1 MEKRRSQVYQRR
13 YELPKPNVSKE
24 YPAVVVDTRKCL
36 HTNQKLIDDEMIELI
51 KRDLNGIHPE
61 DDPSFYC
68 FSSEQLAEAKAMLA
82 EEAGEMPDSF
92 AEQIDIV
99 FSNMLGQLTAAGATM
114 EDVIKLT
121 GFIVDIDSKRR
132 TKYSEARA
140 RYFSANKFPPAST
153 LIGVSE
159 LVSPILK
166 VEVEAIAVIE
176 DD

>member
-1 MEKRRSQVYQRR
+1 MNMKNLIDCCSLFLILMMGSAVFPADLETEFINSSNTYSQVATVTSNGVKTIY
-13 YELPKPNVSKE
+13 VSGQ
-24 YPAVVVDTRKCL
+24 VG
-36 HTNQKLIDDEMIELI
+36 I
-51 KRDLNGIHPE
+51 RD
-61 DDPSFYC
+61 
-68 FSSEQLAEAKAMLA
+68 
-82 EEAGEMPDSF
+82 GEMPDSF

-132 TKYSEARA
+132 TEYSEARA

>member
-1 MEKRRSQVYQRR
+1 MMGHSVFAADLETGFINSTTTFSQVATVSSNGVKTIYVSGQVGIRDG
-13 YELPKPNVSKE
+13 EIPNSF
-24 YPAVVVDTRKCL
+24 
-36 HTNQKLIDDEMIELI
+36 IE
-51 KRDLNGIHPE
+51 
-61 DDPSFYC
+61 
-68 FSSEQLAEAKAMLA
+68 QM
-82 EEAGEMPDSF
+82 
-92 AEQIDIV
+92 DIV
-99 FSNMLGQLTAAGATM
+99 FSNMARQLEAAGASM
-114 EDVIKLT
+114 SDVIKLT

-132 TKYSEARA
+132 TEYREARA

>member
-1 MEKRRSQVYQRR
+1 MATVTSNGVKTIYVSGQVG
-13 YELPKPNVSKE
+13 
-24 YPAVVVDTRKCL
+24 
-36 HTNQKLIDDEMIELI
+36 I
-51 KRDLNGIHPE
+51 RD
-61 DDPSFYC
+61 
-68 FSSEQLAEAKAMLA
+68 
-82 EEAGEMPDSF
+82 GEIPDSF

-132 TKYSEARA
+132 TEYSEARA

>member
-1 MEKRRSQVYQRR
+1 MKNLIDCCSLSLILMVGSSVFPADLETEFINSSNTYSQVATVTSNGVKTIY
-13 YELPKPNVSKE
+13 VSGQ
-24 YPAVVVDTRKCL
+24 VGIR
-36 HTNQKLIDDEMIELI
+36 
-51 KRDLNGIHPE
+51 NGEI
-61 DDPSFYC
+61 
-68 FSSEQLAEAKAMLA
+68 
-82 EEAGEMPDSF
+82 PDSF

-132 TKYSEARA
+132 TEYSEARA

>member
-1 MEKRRSQVYQRR
+1 MKKFIHYCGFLIVLGTGFSVLAADLETEFINSSTAFSQVVT
-13 YELPKPNVSKE
+13 VSS
-24 YPAVVVDTRKCL
+24 
-36 HTNQKLIDDEMIELI
+36 
-51 KRDLNGIHPE
+51 NGIKTIYVSGQVGIR
-61 DDPSFYC
+61 D
-68 FSSEQLAEAKAMLA
+68 
-82 EEAGEMPDSF
+82 GEIPDSF

-99 FSNMLGQLTAAGATM
+99 FSNMVAQLDAAGAKMT
-114 EDVIKLT
+114 DVIKLT

-132 TKYSEARA
+132 TEYSEARA